1 VAPPKR
7 KTGGRV
13 TAKGTRP
20 GDAPATPATRSTGDS
35 SDHAHHAA
43 TASSR
48 YTPPIPAEAKSS
60 PPWLPVLM
68 LALLAVGGLCIML
81 RYLVF
86 TDSQIPVVIGL
97 VLILA
102 GLYTATK
109 WH

>member
-1 VAPPKR
+1 
-7 KTGGRV
+7 V

-20 GDAPATPATRSTGDS
+20 GDAPSPKTGS
-35 SDHAHHAA
+35 NERAHHAS

-48 YTPPIPAEAKSS
+48 YTPPVPIEAKTS

-68 LALLAVGGLCIML
+68 LTLLVLGALCIMV
-81 RYLVF
+81 RYLFF

-97 VLILA
+97 VLILG

-109 WH
+109 WR